1 MELQTADAAAR
12 CGATD
17 APDGAGRQVFPDC
30 GQRLDPCGAALMSGD
45 GPRPVPFDIEVRLSR
60 TSPVSGKS
68 SIHLALGGQ
77 GSLTISNI
85 LVKEE
90 KGKLQVTLPL
100 LRMGGC
106 FHPAVTLQGELKQQA
121 EEAIREQYRGSV
133 YTWSGAGKK

>member
-1 MELQTADAAAR
+1 
-12 CGATD
+12 
-17 APDGAGRQVFPDC
+17 
-30 GQRLDPCGAALMSGD
+30 MSGD

-60 TSPVSGKS
+60 TSPVSGKA

-100 LRMGGC
+100 LRIGGG
-106 FHPAVTLQGELKQQA
+106 FHPAVTLQGQLKQQA
-121 EEAIREQYRGSV
+121 EEAIRAQYRSSV
-133 YTWSGAGKK
+133 YTWSGAGRK